1 MPEHALAGEPCVL
14 RIQLHRLRGRGRHRN
29 RWNPDAQDTSPSAT
43 SARPSTTLQVEG
55 QDETRRDHGPGPLPD
70 GTHRAG
76 RHRPDPEPRGVG
88 LPRPTTKDVPHQL
101 FAAMVETSVAPAA
114 AGNEHRAERTWRTSE
129 CQCQLR
135 LVGPGFDRARDLK
148 LLPRNDCGWPGQAG
162 AEQGCAHPGRGV
174 ARPRITDRSGVA
186 SVRST

>member
-1 MPEHALAGEPCVL
+1 MGLGHCLMEHIVLDDTGRIRNLGALDYRV
-14 RIQLHRLRGRGRHRN
+14 
-29 RWNPDAQDTSPSAT
+29 
-43 SARPSTTLQVEG
+43 
-55 QDETRRDHGPGPLPD
+55 
-70 GTHRAG
+70 
-76 RHRPDPEPRGVG
+76 
-88 LPRPTTKDVPHQL
+88 PTTKDVPHQL